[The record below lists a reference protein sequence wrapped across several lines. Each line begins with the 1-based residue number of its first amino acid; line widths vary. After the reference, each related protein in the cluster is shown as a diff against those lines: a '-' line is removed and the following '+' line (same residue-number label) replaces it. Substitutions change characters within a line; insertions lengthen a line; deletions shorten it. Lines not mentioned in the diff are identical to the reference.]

1 MYVTLRTLTVI
12 IGILTIILSLLSL
25 ELELFIILA
34 TYGSMEIQYIFLHC
48 RVCVPALIDILFAV
62 SLNSYA
68 VHSPWL
74 SFYTIVVCVPS
85 FDFIKIYLYIVYI
98 YESKKIR
105 NDTKELLFRD
115 KRKHIILNY
124 KVRSKGGSEGHS

>member
-1 MYVTLRTLTVI
+1 VAIV
-12 IGILTIILSLLSL
+12 
-25 ELELFIILA
+25 
-34 TYGSMEIQYIFLHC
+34 
-48 RVCVPALIDILFAV
+48 
-62 SLNSYA
+62 
-68 VHSPWL
+68 
-74 SFYTIVVCVPS
+74 YTIVVCVPS

-124 KVRSKGGSEGHS
+124 KVRFKGVILELRNEGVAGRGGKGELSL